1 MNSETKDL
9 SLQLYES
16 IRAGN
21 VDEVISIIGN
31 GVDINKSAHCPI
43 PLIAAAQDGQTQ
55 IVKSLLAVDGIEVNY
70 HMPNG
75 RTALHYAALLEDMMI
90 MKLLLRAGA
99 DPAMKDCHGNT
110 PCDLS
115 PWSATRRYLTWL
127 MVMTPQERDERLNP
141 QKYAEPPSNRW
152 IGKPLYAPVVAF
164 NKELPS

>member
-31 GVDINKSAHCPI
+31 GADPNQSAHCPI

-55 IVKSLLAVDGIEVNY
+55 IVKSLLVVDGIEVNY

-75 RTALHYAALLEDMMI
+75 RKKVFL
-90 MKLLLRAGA
+90 MK
-99 DPAMKDCHGNT
+99 
-110 PCDLS
+110 
-115 PWSATRRYLTWL
+115 
-127 MVMTPQERDERLNP
+127 EDER
-141 QKYAEPPSNRW
+141 K
-152 IGKPLYAPVVAF
+152 
-164 NKELPS
+164 